1 MAELGEVGADRG
13 ELRAERPLVHDDY
26 RVRVVEDVARLVGD
40 VAVVDVD
47 RDGACLVR
55 AEHRLDPFGAVPG
68 VDRDLVARLDPVVE
82 EMMGEAGG
90 ALVQLGVGEAAVA
103 GDERRPVGDRVCDDL
118 VEVGEVELH
127 AGAK

>member
-1 MAELGEVGADRG
+1 MTELREVGADRS
-13 ELRAERPLVHDDY
+13 EQRAERPLVDDHHG
-26 RVRVVEDVARLVGD
+26 VRVVEDVARLVGH

-55 AEHRLDPFGAVPG
+55 AEHGLDPFGAVQG
-68 VDRDLVARLDPVVE
+68 VDRDLVAGLDTAGE
-82 EMMGEAGG
+82 EMMGEAVG
-90 ALVQLGVGEAAVA
+90 ALVELGVGEAPVA
-103 GDERRPVGDRVCDDL
+103 GDERRPVGHRVGHDL